1 MCIWAGTQNKWGNI
15 EGCDGCIIIESLRAV
30 ICIHQDNWL
39 REHKLYVWNLSCV
52 VYEFVSILSAY
63 YAGNGGRSGFYA
75 NLGLINGEIMT
86 ILYEL
91 EHWRLFRTEIHDLS
105 KIMSPKLFVLHY
117 KPRDTVPSRKLLS
130 LCNFIL
136 IRLQTFYVAKVL

>member
-1 MCIWAGTQNKWGNI
+1 MS
-15 EGCDGCIIIESLRAV
+15 E
-30 ICIHQDNWL
+30 ICH
-39 REHKLYVWNLSCV
+39 V

-91 EHWRLFRTEIHDLS
+91 EH
-105 KIMSPKLFVLHY
+105 
-117 KPRDTVPSRKLLS
+117 
-130 LCNFIL
+130 
-136 IRLQTFYVAKVL
+136 